1 MGILSCIRA
10 GIGMSICVL
19 VLMVVVVVVMVV
31 AVVLV
36 WMVLTVWV
44 VVEVLVLVVATEMV
58 QKVLVEVVSG
68 SSSGGFMVVVVVVAL
83 DGFGLVLWSSWRMVL
98 WCWNK
103 RGYFLGHFSLS

>member
-1 MGILSCIRA
+1 MLV
-10 GIGMSICVL
+10 CVL
-19 VLMVVVVVVMVV
+19 VLMVAVVVVVVL

-44 VVEVLVLVVATEMV
+44 VVEVLGLVVATEMV
-58 QKVLVEVVSG
+58 QKVLVEVVTGSG
-68 SSSGGFMVVVVVVAL
+68 SGAFLVVVVVVAL

-103 RGYFLGHFSLS
+103 RGYFLGRFSLS